1 MSDRSLSEFDGAE
14 SDASDDADSGS
25 TEPDASDDPPATT
38 RFSPDGAPCRACGD
52 VVTRHWHG
60 DDGFVCADC
69 KEW

>member
-25 TEPDASDDPPATT
+25 TKPDATDDFPATT
-38 RFSPDGAPCRACGD
+38 QFSPDGAPCEACGD
-52 VVTRHWHG
+52 AVTRRWH
-60 DDGFVCADC
+60 DDGGFVCADC

>member
-25 TEPDASDDPPATT
+25 NSDATDDPSATT
-38 RFSPDGAPCRACGD
+38 QFSPDGARCETCGNA
-52 VVTRHWHG
+52 VTRRWHD